1 MSDKLT
7 IKEKRDLVLQSGMQ
21 LIPYVGGSMASMYF
35 GTKQEKRFKRL
46 EAFYQELADEMKGMR
61 DSVRTMEDQDP
72 IALEAIMESLHEKI
86 EVEPTY
92 EKRQFFKS
100 YFKNTLKHPVTNNYD
115 ERKYFLDSLGEMSL
129 LECEILAFIKNQP
142 QQVQVGSISKPGV
155 EQYAIVGIIGRLK
168 SRGFLVAAQGSFS
181 IGGGADN
188 SLQELVAISS
198 YGQRFCTFCLDA

>member
-1 MSDKLT
+1 
-7 IKEKRDLVLQSGMQ
+7 
-21 LIPYVGGSMASMYF
+21 MASIYF

-46 EAFYQELADEMKGMR
+46 ESFYQELADELKEMR
-61 DSVRTMEDQDP
+61 DSAQTMEDQDP
-72 IALEAIMESLHEKI
+72 IVLEALMESLHEKV
-86 EVEPTY
+86 EVESTN

-100 YFKNTLKHPVTNNYD
+100 YLKNTLKYPVTNNYD

-129 LECEILAFIKNQP
+129 LECEILAFIKNHS
-142 QQVQVGSISKPGV
+142 QQVQVSSISKSGV
-155 EQYAIVGIIGRLK
+155 EQYAIIGIIGRLK

-181 IGGGADN
+181 MGGGADN